1 MSSLSQLSLLCNVS
15 RSNQEM
21 ACWHF
26 DRAYRLAVEDYRQLP
41 GSTEVS
47 CEHLMRAYPI
57 AERCFLGLCERYGAH
72 FGSGLIVHYAAWN
85 AILVCFHTVLSAE
98 VMENAGS
105 FPEISKRIRIIGC
118 SDSRL
123 YPGLFGIESEQ
134 FYRLPGGRDVVS
146 FSRDPSGRMVFHPES
161 PLGAWVLQCVESGT
175 WVVCLLGHTGCAA
188 CRIETKDR
196 PEDARHDEGAFY
208 GFLQQV
214 EMAEAVET
222 FLRERGMVS
231 TLVVPL
237 LYEVELG
244 ELFIGLDDFLQDL
257 KLQKDGITSS
267 VLRCL
272 SREGIVSTGVLLQDR
287 SWWMGVSSLASR
299 YCSATF
305 PKETD
310 VRACLDRLLDNEKI
324 CRGVRRTLLRALPK
338 FSENVDG
345 IEALRYIVLANMAS
359 MICRT
364 PGNGGH
370 SRRNMVSLI
379 RIGIEHGF
387 PPVARALALS
397 EPGCNGEVKVL
408 ASVVRGGRGNGS
420 LGVFDRKLSE
430 FIFPPDLFSPGNR
443 YAALGDFEQCPV
455 PVIIANGISA
465 SHISFGETEWPIL
478 LEGSGNGSN
487 FSLSPI

>member
-1 MSSLSQLSLLCNVS
+1 MQ
-15 RSNQEM
+15 
-21 ACWHF
+21 
-26 DRAYRLAVEDYRQLP
+26 
-41 GSTEVS
+41 
-47 CEHLMRAYPI
+47 AYPI

-72 FGSGLIVHYAAWN
+72 FGGGLIVHYAAWN
-85 AILVCFHTVLSAE
+85 AILACFHAVLSAE

-134 FYRLPGGRDVVS
+134 FYRLPGGRDAAA
-146 FSRDPSGRMVFHPES
+146 FSRDPSGRMVFHSGS
-161 PLGAWVLQCVESGT
+161 PLGAWVLQCAESGT
-175 WVVCLLGHTGCAA
+175 RVVCLLGHTGCAA

-196 PEDARHDEGAFY
+196 PKDARYDEGALY

-222 FLRERGMVS
+222 FLRERGVAS
-231 TLVVPL
+231 ALVVPL
-237 LYEVELG
+237 LYEVESG
-244 ELFIGLDDFLQDL
+244 ELFIGLDDFLQDP
-257 KLQKDGITSS
+257 KLQKDGIISS
-267 VLRCL
+267 VLRYL
-272 SREGIVSTGVLLQDR
+272 SRKGIVSTGVLLQDR

-338 FSENVDG
+338 FSGNADG

-397 EPGCNGEVKVL
+397 EPGRNGEVKVL

-430 FIFPPDLFSPGNR
+430 FIFPSDLFSLENR
-443 YAALGDFEQCPV
+443 YVALGGFEQCPV
-455 PVIIANGISA
+455 PVVIASGIA
-465 SHISFGETEWPIL
+465 VDGISFGKAEWPVL
-478 LEGSGNGSN
+478 LEIERLGSSN
-487 FSLSPI
+487 FSLIPI